1 MLRFL
6 ALVLFLLGC
15 SHGAV
20 RANDP
25 IVVIQRAGEM
35 VCSGFAISEHEIVT
49 AAHCVEPGETVR
61 IVTHEQYDTTAS
73 ATTRAEI
80 IYHDPNRD
88 IAVLA
93 TPGTFSFPIHIREPV
108 VGENVTVVSAL
119 FGWVHSD
126 GEVLFSSGLFADTD
140 VTIQKGW
147 SGSPVIG
154 FDGAAVG
161 IVSRCMA
168 KYEDG
173 MAICLPHDM
182 QFSVLP

>member
-1 MLRFL
+1 MK
-6 ALVLFLLGC
+6 V
-15 SHGAV
+15 
-20 RANDP
+20 NDP

-49 AAHCVEPGETVR
+49 AAHCVVPDDAVR

-73 ATTRAEI
+73 GSTKAEVV
-80 IYHDPNRD
+80 YHDPDRD
-88 IAVLA
+88 IAVLK
-93 TPGTFSFPIHIREPV
+93 TPGTFLFPIHLREPH
-108 VGENVTVVSAL
+108 VGETITVVSAL

-126 GEVLFSSGLFADTD
+126 GEVLYSSGLFADTD
-140 VTIQKGW
+140 VTIKKGW

-161 IVSRCMA
+161 VVSRCMA
-168 KYEDG
+168 EYTDG
-173 MAICLPHDM
+173 HAVCLPHDM